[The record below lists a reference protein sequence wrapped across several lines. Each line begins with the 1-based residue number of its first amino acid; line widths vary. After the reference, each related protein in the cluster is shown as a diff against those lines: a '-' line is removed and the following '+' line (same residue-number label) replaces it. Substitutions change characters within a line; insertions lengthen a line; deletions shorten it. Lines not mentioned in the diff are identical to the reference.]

1 MKSFKKFWGV
11 IKKLHFEKVVVG
23 FVVMFILTSI
33 FVTLF
38 EPEVPTFRD
47 GIWYTFVAC
56 TTIGFGDISAV
67 TFFGRLFTMIITIYE
82 IVLVALLSGVIVSY
96 YLEIVRL
103 RDKEAFRA
111 MLDKLVRATE
121 LTPAELQEIEEK
133 AKKFRN

>member
-1 MKSFKKFWGV
+1 MKGFKKFWSV

-23 FVVMFILTSI
+23 FVIMFILTSV

-67 TFFGRLFTMIITIYE
+67 TFFGRLFTMIITVYE

-121 LTPAELQEIEEK
+121 LSPAELQEIEDK